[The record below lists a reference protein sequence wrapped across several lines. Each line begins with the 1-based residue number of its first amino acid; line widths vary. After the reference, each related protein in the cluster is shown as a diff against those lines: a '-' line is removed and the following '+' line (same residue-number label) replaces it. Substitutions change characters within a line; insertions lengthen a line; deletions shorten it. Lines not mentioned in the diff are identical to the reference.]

1 MSFICF
7 NARLSVCVFV
17 FVCVGV
23 GGGLNKIK
31 TPGPSIS
38 CYDNAG
44 FNLFSVYSVGWG
56 QNCLYFT
63 LWQVGVGQ
71 IPQISQIMIS
81 VELMSF

>member
-44 FNLFSVYSVGWG
+44 FNLFSVYSVG
-56 QNCLYFT
+56 
-63 LWQVGVGQ
+63 
-71 IPQISQIMIS
+71 
-81 VELMSF
+81 